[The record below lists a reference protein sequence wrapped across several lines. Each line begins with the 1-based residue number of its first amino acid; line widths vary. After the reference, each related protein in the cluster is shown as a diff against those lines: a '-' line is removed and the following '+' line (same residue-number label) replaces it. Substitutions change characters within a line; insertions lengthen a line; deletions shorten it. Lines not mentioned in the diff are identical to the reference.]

1 MSVTAPKRVL
11 TCCRACGAGVQV
23 SAGWCADGDAEAADC
38 PCVPTRAELGGHI
51 YKEGPLRLHAEQA
64 PASTTLEVYPTLP

>member
-23 SAGWCADGDAEAADC
+23 SL
-38 PCVPTRAELGGHI
+38 LGGVQTVMLKQLTARVSPQEPSWEGI
-51 YKEGPLRLHAEQA
+51 YTKRVP
-64 PASTTLEVYPTLP
+64 